1 MTIFIIDQNIDGLM
15 CALYKSFTEKI
26 YPCKVYGAHVYQPEL
41 CTNTVRVKT
50 DRSNVERVKKA
61 LINYGGDNIVY
72 QLRVCLLS
80 CDANAAYH
88 AFCYAHKTLT
98 ERRNVSED
106 LCDIFVSNFFDTL
119 RKVYNEKHRMN
130 GFLRFSET
138 AGGVLYAQY
147 SPDNDITELI
157 VPHFSDRLHDIP
169 FVIHDIKRNR
179 VAVSDGRTVKYGYTD
194 LSAKINP
201 SRNEEAFALLWKRY
215 FNTVN
220 IPERKNTRQQDNYM
234 PRRYRKYMN
243 ETY

>member
-1 MTIFIIDQNIDGLM
+1 MTIFIIDRNVDGLM

-26 YPCKVYGAHVYQPEL
+26 YPYKIYGADVCRPEIFAE
-41 CTNTVRVKT
+41 TVRIKT
-50 DRSNVERVKKA
+50 DRSNAERVKKA
-61 LINYGGDNIVY
+61 LLDYGGDNIIY

-80 CDANAAYH
+80 CDANAVTH
-88 AFCYAHKTLT
+88 AFRYAYKTLN
-98 ERRNVSED
+98 ERRNVSEN
-106 LCDIFVSNFFDTL
+106 LCDAFVANFFESL

-138 AGGVLYAQY
+138 VSGVLYAQY

-157 VPHFSDRLHDIP
+157 APHFSDRLRGIP
-169 FVIHDIKRNR
+169 FVIHDVKRNR
-179 VAVSDGRTVKYGYTD
+179 IAVSDGRSVKYGYTD
-194 LSAKINP
+194 LPAEINL
-201 SRNEEAFALLWKRY
+201 SHDEETFVSLWKRY